1 MSSSKRTSRSKGK
14 ASHSPRAGKAALV
27 PNGSGKS
34 AAVQGKA
41 KGQSP
46 SKGRLVRNHSTNLPG
61 LIAIL
66 ERLCHYPGVDTLT
79 PAVIGRARS
88 HAPQF
93 RLKVSVPIQ
102 GGFKLIARQG
112 KSFQEVFVTTHL
124 EKAALEAAIQESL

>member
-1 MSSSKRTSRSKGK
+1 MASKRTKRPK
-14 ASHSPRAGKAALV
+14 AAAPTPAKAGKDAIA
-27 PNGSGKS
+27 
-34 AAVQGKA
+34 
-41 KGQSP
+41 
-46 SKGRLVRNHSTNLPG
+46 KGRLVRNHSTHLPS
-61 LIAIL
+61 LIVIL
-66 ERLCHYPGVDTLT
+66 ERLCHQPGIDTLT

-124 EKAALEAAIQESL
+124 AQEDLEAAIQASLS

>member
-1 MSSSKRTSRSKGK
+1 MSSSKRTKRPKGK
-14 ASHSPRAGKAALV
+14 TPSIAKAGKTAIA
-27 PNGSGKS
+27 
-34 AAVQGKA
+34 
-41 KGQSP
+41 
-46 SKGRLVRNHSTNLPG
+46 KGRLVRNHSTNLPS

-66 ERLCHYPGVDTLT
+66 ERLCQQPGIDTLT

-124 EKAALEAAIQESL
+124 DKTDLEAAIQASLS

>member
-1 MSSSKRTSRSKGK
+1 MASKRSNRSKAK
-14 ASHSPRAGKAALV
+14 ASSPDKAGKGAIAARA
-27 PNGSGKS
+27 SGGI
-34 AAVQGKA
+34 A
-41 KGQSP
+41 
-46 SKGRLVRNHSTNLPG
+46 KGRLVRNHSTNLPG

-66 ERLCHYPGVDTLT
+66 ERLCHQPGIDTLT

-93 RLKVSVPIQ
+93 RLKVSIPTT

-124 EKAALEAAIQESL
+124 DKADLESAIQACLP